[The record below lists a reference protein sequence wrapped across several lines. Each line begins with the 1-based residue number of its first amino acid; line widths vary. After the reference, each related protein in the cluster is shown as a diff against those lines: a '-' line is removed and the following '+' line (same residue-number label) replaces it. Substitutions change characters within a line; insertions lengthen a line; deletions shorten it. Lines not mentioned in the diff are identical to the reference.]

1 MEMQSYQRR
10 TWAEIDL
17 DALENNYKEL
27 RERIAASTKLCCVV
41 KADGYG
47 HGAVELSRLYER
59 LGADWLAVSNV
70 EEALQ
75 LREAGIGTSILV
87 RGYTPPKAAAFLAEY
102 NVSQCVMSYEY
113 GEALA
118 EEARRAGVSV
128 RIHIKLDT
136 GMGRI
141 GFSCKASE
149 GNAASIEMQR
159 RSIDEICKLSRTDG
173 LVPEGIFTHFSSAD
187 EGEEGDEYTRDQL
200 EYFNSAVR
208 ELSARG
214 VTFEIRHAAA
224 SSAIIDHPEAEL
236 DMVRAGIA
244 LYGISPSDSIRGD
257 TSGLVPAMKLKTVVL
272 QVKPL
277 LEGEYVS
284 YGRTYQ
290 ADRDLTVAT
299 LPIGYADG
307 FLRRNSKIGTELE
320 IKGRRA
326 KLIGRVCMD
335 QCVIDISD
343 VEGVEVGDEVTV
355 FGGEV
360 SVEELARLNRTIPYE
375 IFCGLSKRIPRVYLS
390 GGEVCRIDDHIF
402 NL

>member
-17 DALENNYKEL
+17 DALENNYRVL
-27 RERIAASTKLCCVV
+27 RERISPSTKLCCVV

-47 HGAVELSRLYER
+47 HGAVELSKLYER

-75 LREAGIGTSILV
+75 LREAGIGTRILV
-87 RGYTPPKAAAFLAEY
+87 LGYTPPKAAAFLAKY
-102 NVSQCVMSYEY
+102 NVSQCVMSLEY
-113 GEALA
+113 GEELA
-118 EEARRAGVSV
+118 REAQIAGVRV
-128 RIHIKLDT
+128 RIHVKLDT

-141 GFSCKASE
+141 GFSCKACE
-149 GNAASIEMQR
+149 ENPASKEMQM
-159 RSIDEICKLSRTDG
+159 RSINEICELSRADG
-173 LVPEGIFTHFSSAD
+173 LVPEGIFTHFACAD
-187 EGEEGDEYTRDQL
+187 EGDEGDEYTRDQL
-200 EYFNSAVR
+200 KSFNEVVKAL
-208 ELSARG
+208 EARG
-214 VTFEIRHAAA
+214 VSFGIRHASA

-257 TSGLVPAMKLKTVVL
+257 TSSLIPAMKLKTVVL
-272 QVKPL
+272 QTKPL

-290 ADRDLTVAT
+290 AERDLTVAT

-320 IKGRRA
+320 IKGKRA
-326 KLIGRVCMD
+326 RLIGRVCMD

-343 VEGVEVGDEVTV
+343 VEGVHVGDEVTV
-355 FGGEV
+355 FGGKIT
-360 SVEELARLNRTIPYE
+360 VEELARLNRTIPYE
-375 IFCGLSKRIPRVYLS
+375 IFCGISRRIPRIYIS
-390 GGEVCRIDDHIF
+390 GGKVSHIADYI
-402 NL
+402 LDM